1 MKIGIL
7 LSGSGVYDGSEIH
20 EAVFTMLSIAQH
32 GAELLIFA
40 PNTNQHHVINHITG
54 EEMNEQR
61 NVLIESARIARGNIK
76 DLEAV
81 TVNDFDALV
90 IPGGFGAAKNI
101 TKWAFSGPDGEINS
115 KVKSIILNT
124 IKAKKP
130 IAALCMGPTVIA
142 KALENSGLKSKLTV
156 GTTSEKSPYDI
167 ASISEGMEKLGAVAE
182 MKSIKEISVDIDNK
196 IITAPCYMMEA
207 SINEV
212 FENIKM
218 TIDKLFDLLKN
229 NK

>member
-20 EAVFTMLSIAQH
+20 EAVFTMLCIAQH
-32 GAELLIFA
+32 GAEHLIFA
-40 PNTNQHHVINHITG
+40 PNTNHHHIINHITG
-54 EEMNEQR
+54 EEMKEQR
-61 NVLIESARIARGNIK
+61 NVLVESARIARGDIK
-76 DLEAV
+76 DLDSV
-81 TVNDFDALV
+81 SVNDFDALV

-101 TKWAFSGPDGEINS
+101 TKWAFFGPDGEINS
-115 KVKSIILNT
+115 KVKLIILNA
-124 IKAKKP
+124 IKAQKP

-156 GTTSEKSPYDI
+156 GSTSEKSPYDI

-182 MKSIKEISVDIDNK
+182 MKSIKEISIDIENK
-196 IITAPCYMMEA
+196 IVTAPCYMMEA

-218 TIDKLFDLLKN
+218 TIDKLFDLLK
-229 NK
+229 K